1 MTQVK
6 MKIKRFGIIALF
18 LIVTLSCSV
27 FTKAGERFSPTDT
40 SIPTLTSSPVTLTPV
55 VYIPPQCEGQPVAT
69 LAPDVTSALP
79 TPTLE
84 PNPPI
89 TKQEQLKVFDELVSR
104 VNQVYLYPDFNGVDW
119 EAIVAD
125 YRSRVENG
133 LDTEAFYT
141 EMVNLITELGDEH
154 SQFQSP
160 AVVAQSDAELSGK
173 NDFVGVGALIL
184 PQIEK
189 GQVTILAVFPGSSA
203 EQGGLKQ
210 HDSILAADGVPIV
223 EGDEAHVERVR
234 GPECSAVVLTVQSPG
249 EAPREVTFIRN
260 RITAPLP
267 IDARLVP
274 TSDGTRIGYIF
285 LPTFFDETIPGQVRQ
300 ALEDFG
306 PLDGLILDNRMN
318 GGGSSDVVEPILSY
332 FAEGTLGHFVSR
344 SEERPLEITADPI
357 NNSQT
362 VPLVILVGEDTVSFG
377 EIFSGLLQD
386 IGRAKLAGQTTLGNV
401 ETLSGYSFSDGSRTW
416 LARERFDPPVSHADW
431 ERDGIQP
438 DLEAHADWD
447 TFTFENDPGIAA
459 ALILL
464 GHGQ

>member
-1 MTQVK
+1 
-6 MKIKRFGIIALF
+6 
-18 LIVTLSCSV
+18 
-27 FTKAGERFSPTDT
+27 
-40 SIPTLTSSPVTLTPV
+40 
-55 VYIPPQCEGQPVAT
+55 
-69 LAPDVTSALP
+69 
-79 TPTLE
+79 
-84 PNPPI
+84 
-89 TKQEQLKVFDELVSR
+89 
-104 VNQVYLYPDFNGVDW
+104 VYLYPDFNGVDW